1 MKAQKTFTKE
11 QRHAMRIAAKA
22 ARKAGEFKPHSQIE
36 RYQVSGM

>member
-1 MKAQKTFTKE
+1 MKNQKVFSKE

-22 ARKAGEFKPHSQIE
+22 ARKAGEFKAPGQIE